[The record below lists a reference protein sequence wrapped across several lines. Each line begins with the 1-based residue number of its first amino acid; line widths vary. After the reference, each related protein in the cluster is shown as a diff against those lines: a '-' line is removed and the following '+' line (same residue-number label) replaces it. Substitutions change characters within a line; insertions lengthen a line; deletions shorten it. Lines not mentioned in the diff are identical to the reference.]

1 MKKFKVALWV
11 LIFALIALVI
21 YQNKHFFLEKPNLSV
36 DLFFTQYQTSEL
48 YNAIIFLGCFLIGI
62 LISYFFS
69 LSGRFK
75 ANKIIKNLSV
85 TVDSQVQKISELTRQ
100 IETLK
105 GGDAMASGNA
115 GGVGAAEVV
124 EEPPQS

>member
-11 LIFALIALVI
+11 LIFALIALMI
-21 YQNKHFFLEKPNLSV
+21 YQNKHFFLEKPDLSL
-36 DLFFTQYQTSEL
+36 DLFFTQYHISEL

-75 ANKIIKNLSV
+75 ANKTIKNLSI

-100 IETLK
+100 LETLK
-105 GGDAMASGNA
+105 GGGPTPSGDV
-115 GGVGAAEVV
+115 GGAAEVV
-124 EEPPQS
+124 EEPQQG

>member
-21 YQNKHFFLEKPNLSV
+21 YQNKHFFLEKPDLSL
-36 DLFFTQYQTSEL
+36 DLFFTQYHTSGL

-75 ANKIIKNLSV
+75 ANKTIKNLSI

-105 GGDAMASGNA
+105 GGSGPMPSGNA
-115 GGVGAAEVV
+115 GGAAEVV
-124 EEPPQS
+124 DETQQN